1 MGLVLRWKMKR
12 IWKNYNTWEDYNA
25 GMYSTEKQD
34 ELIPRIVSFFES
46 RNEFL
51 EVCFDLLIDWKYCL
65 DHNLSYAS
73 SNRQS
78 YLGQAACA
86 KKFGANI
93 KTTTKAWFLLSKESQ
108 DKANKVADLAI
119 DIYEK
124 YYYVEPKGNL
134 NEKLS

>member
-1 MGLVLRWKMKR
+1 MKR
-12 IWKNYNTWEDYNA
+12 IWKNYNLWEDYKS

-34 ELIPRIVSFFES
+34 ELIPVIVDFFS
-46 RNEFL
+46 DKKLFL
-51 EVCFDLLIDWKYCL
+51 ETCFYILENWSNCI

-86 KKFGANI
+86 FKFKANI
-93 KTTTKAWFLLSKESQ
+93 KTTTKAWLLLPKEKQ
-108 DKANKVADLAI
+108 DYANQLADEI
-119 DIYEK
+119 IRIYEK
-124 YYYVEPKGNL
+124 YYYIEPKEVL